1 LSTIFINPPFIYNII
16 HYFSNLLNPEKNNQK
31 EHHDLTVPVVSSGLH
46 ILLADDDDDDRYFFA
61 QAVNELSG
69 CIKLSTAK
77 DGTELLRLLKNTD
90 VELPD
95 LIFLD
100 LNMPRKNGLECLEE
114 LRQSAQLKNIPVI
127 IYSTSSHPRQVEDTY
142 KKGANLF
149 IQKPDS
155 YTGIKKVLHK
165 VLSIS
170 RDELCQQA
178 DRASFLIQ

>member
-1 LSTIFINPPFIYNII
+1 M
-16 HYFSNLLNPEKNNQK
+16 NPEKNNEKGQP
-31 EHHDLTVPVVSSGLH
+31 DFPFPVALNGFH

-61 QAVNELSG
+61 QAIQELSG
-69 CIKLSTAK
+69 SIKLSTAN
-77 DGTELLRLLKNTD
+77 DGTELLRLLKDTV

-114 LRQSAQLKNIPVI
+114 LRQNVHLKNIPVI

-142 KKGANLF
+142 IKGANLF
-149 IQKPDS
+149 VQKPDS
-155 YTGIKKVLHK
+155 YTGIKKVLQK
-165 VLSIS
+165 VLSIN
-170 RDELCQQA
+170 RDDFFHQV

>member
-1 LSTIFINPPFIYNII
+1 MSTIFINPPFIYSVI
-16 HYFSNLLNPEKNNQK
+16 HYFSNLLKPRKHNEEGEP
-31 EHHDLTVPVVSSGLH
+31 DLPFIVALNGLH

-61 QAVNELSG
+61 QAIQELSG
-69 CIKLSTAK
+69 TIKLSTAN
-77 DGTELLRLLKNTD
+77 DGTELLRLLKDT

-95 LIFLD
+95 IIFLD

-114 LRQSAQLKNIPVI
+114 LRQNVHLKNIPVI

-142 KKGANLF
+142 IKGANLF

-155 YTGIKKVLHK
+155 YTGIKKVLYK
-165 VLSIS
+165 VLSIN
-170 RDELCQQA
+170 RDELFQQV